1 MDNKKSLKN
10 PTKVY
15 ECINCDYYTS
25 SAKDFKKHLLTAK
38 HRRIMMDNK
47 KSLKK
52 RHIFVCSC
60 GKQYE
65 YSSGLSKHKKK
76 CILLNKEEIKN
87 EIKGEIKDEI
97 KNEIIE
103 FNKES
108 KHSALY
114 KEVLPFVKEMIVD
127 IVPVL
132 RPNQYNINMF
142 LNEQCKDAM
151 NITDFIESIQ
161 LSLEDMMNI
170 GVQGQTKGMSN
181 ILIENLN
188 KLDVVKRPVHCSDIK
203 KEIIYVKD
211 EDKWE
216 KEGNDKP
223 KLKNALDQL
232 TKKSLHAIPCMEED
246 PDSYVKTISE
256 VMKDPREDKK
266 IISNLAKEVIVDK

>member
-1 MDNKKSLKN
+1 MS
-10 PTKVY
+10 
-15 ECINCDYYTS
+15 
-25 SAKDFKKHLLTAK
+25 
-38 HRRIMMDNK
+38 
-47 KSLKK
+47 
-52 RHIFVCSC
+52 
-60 GKQYE
+60 
-65 YSSGLSKHKKK
+65 
-76 CILLNKEEIKN
+76 
-87 EIKGEIKDEI
+87 
-97 KNEIIE
+97 E
-103 FNKES
+103 F
-108 KHSALY
+108 
-114 KEVLPFVKEMIVD
+114 ID
-127 IVPVL
+127 
-132 RPNQYNINMF
+132 
-142 LNEQCKDAM
+142 
-151 NITDFIESIQ
+151 SIQ
-161 LSLEDMMNI
+161 LTADDVTNI
-170 GVQGQTKGMSN
+170 GKLGQTKGMSN